1 MSVAKE
7 LISIQSRKF
16 YNTINGE
23 TFLVYIRNAKEECLS
38 VKEIKKK
45 IRRNWC
51 FVSRRIKIIEIKRI
65 RSCERFWRNGKKKN
79 WFGERIERRRNQINR
94 ITDRFQ

>member
-45 IRRNWC
+45 IRLKDYIVLHKQVRFLITN
-51 FVSRRIKIIEIKRI
+51 SIHDAIE
-65 RSCERFWRNGKKKN
+65 
-79 WFGERIERRRNQINR
+79 
-94 ITDRFQ
+94 